1 MNNGSLAELLVSG
14 ADAGVGLAGKRPEQ
28 PGPPG
33 EQWAAGTIASEHHLD
48 EPAQTAQR
56 QSVRLDRDVLIM
68 TAIVFAA
75 NYTFV
80 VVRSII
86 IREWNE
92 PEIFLA
98 RTVTSVL
105 AIGLAFLMHKS
116 ADLFRLRSPARRL
129 LFASATAPL
138 ASATVLL
145 IDEFAFRGLTDVHDG
160 RPFYFHD
167 HLPGNLLYFV
177 WVFVAWSGLYAGLA
191 YAAEARERERSL
203 ALAEAAA
210 NQAQLTALRY
220 QLNPHFLFNTL
231 NTIAGLIGLDRR
243 REAEEMTLGL
253 ASFLRYSLAAGA
265 DQIVPLR
272 QEIEAEERYLSIER
286 VRFPDRFEFR
296 VDCPESLDQAQVPS
310 LILQPLIEN
319 AMKYAVTPSSR
330 RVTLNMSA
338 RVVDGR
344 LTLTVEDDGPG
355 AHPRRKTEPGLGIG
369 LANVRRR
376 LASLYGASAGLTA
389 AATPNGGFSAR
400 IHMPMERAP

>member
-1 MNNGSLAELLVSG
+1 MKNEGGLAELPVS
-14 ADAGVGLAGKRPEQ
+14 DAGARPAVPGTRVAQ
-28 PGPPG
+28 PGPSG
-33 EQWAAGTIASEHHLD
+33 EPSRAGTFASQHHLD
-48 EPAQTAQR
+48 EPGQTARR
-56 QSVRLDRDVLIM
+56 QAVRLDRDVLIM
-68 TAIVFAA
+68 TSIVFAA
-75 NYTFV
+75 NYIFV

-105 AIGLAFLMHKS
+105 AIGLAFLVHKS

-167 HLPGNLLYFV
+167 HLPGNLLYFL
-177 WVFVAWSGLYAGLA
+177 WVFVAWSALYAGLA
-191 YAAEARERERSL
+191 YAAEARDRERSL
-203 ALAEAAA
+203 AQAEAAA

-231 NTIAGLIGLDRR
+231 NTIAGLIELNRR

-272 QEIEAEERYLSIER
+272 EEIEAEERYLSIER

-296 VDCPESLDQAQVPS
+296 VDCPESLHQAQVPS

-319 AMKYAVTPSSR
+319 AMKYAVTPASR
-330 RVTLNMSA
+330 RVTLSLSA

-355 AHPRRKTEPGLGIG
+355 AHPRRRTEPGLGIG

-376 LASLYGASAGLTA
+376 LASLYG
-389 AATPNGGFSAR
+389 
-400 IHMPMERAP
+400 RAPG